1 MISAIKMIPNFLT
14 VMRIFLAI
22 PIVWLIL
29 NERYSAVLWLAFI
42 AGLSD
47 GIDGWLARKLNV
59 LGRFGAIAD
68 PISDKVM
75 LVSSYVALAIV
86 GVLPWWLTMIVVLR
100 DLVIVSGAV
109 AYHLLFGRYDMA
121 PSLWGKL
128 STLVQIVFVLV
139 MLAQQVYPV
148 FPDISLQIGLWLVVV
163 MAFISGGNYVYV
175 WGGKAL
181 AKHKEKQHFQ
191 L

>member
-14 VMRIFLAI
+14 TMRIFLAI

-29 NERYSAVLWLAFI
+29 NERYSAVLWIAFI

-59 LGRFGAIAD
+59 LSRFGAIAD
-68 PISDKVM
+68 PVSDKVM

-86 GVLPWWLTMIVVLR
+86 ELLPWWVIVIVVLR
-100 DLVIVSGAV
+100 DVVIVTGAV

-128 STLVQIVFVLV
+128 STLVQIVFVLA
-139 MLAQQVYPV
+139 MLTQQVYPV
-148 FPDISLQIGLWLVVV
+148 LPGIGLQIGLWLVVV
-163 MAFISGGNYVYV
+163 MAFISGGHYVYV

-181 AKHKEKQHFQ
+181 AKQKEKHNTQA
-191 L
+191 